1 MIRINLL
8 PHRERKRQALR
19 RQIATLSGMTA
30 ALGLVIIFA
39 VHVAIGSRID
49 YQNERNAYLKQQIA
63 ILDNQIAEIK
73 KLKEQT
79 RAMLARK
86 QVVEKLQDNRAEV
99 VHLLDQLAKRLPDGT
114 YLSSLREETQGNV
127 TRIHLDGYA
136 ESNARVST
144 LMRSLDDSEWMASPN
159 LIEIHSA
166 TVGGRRLSAFSLFL
180 TLTHKTANKPRADH
194 ES

>member
-19 RQIATLSGMTA
+19 RQIAILSGMTA
-30 ALGLVIIFA
+30 VLGLVIIFA
-39 VHVAIGSRID
+39 VHVTIDSRID
-49 YQNERNAYLKQQIA
+49 YQNARNHYLEQQITL
-63 ILDNQIAEIK
+63 LDNQIAEIK

-114 YLSSLREETQGNV
+114 YLSSLREEPSGKE
-127 TRIHLDGYA
+127 TRIQLTGYA

-144 LMRSLDDSEWMASPN
+144 LMRSLDDSQWLASPH
-159 LIEIHSA
+159 LLEIHS
-166 TVGGRRLSAFSLFL
+166 TMVGSRRLSEFSLYI
-180 TLTHKTANKPRADH
+180 TLTHKAPGAG
-194 ES
+194 S